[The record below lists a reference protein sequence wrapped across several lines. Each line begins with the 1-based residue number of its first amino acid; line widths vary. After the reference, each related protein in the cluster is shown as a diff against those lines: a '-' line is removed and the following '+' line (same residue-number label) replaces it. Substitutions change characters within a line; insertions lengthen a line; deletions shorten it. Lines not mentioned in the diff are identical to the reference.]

1 MSPPS
6 RAKGKRVPEMPE
18 PTAPPKVD
26 GLRIE
31 GKMTGRPED
40 IANALR
46 TISFL
51 RVAKEKAAVSASYVE
66 SRDINK
72 KPYSFSI
79 VKFGEDAVE
88 IVYTVPPS
96 LSPTRRR
103 IDMLRY
109 ALNLFTLV
117 GDYYQVDPKLLLQLV
132 EQTVKEIEDF
142 STNDY
147 RQLYVTYDTLKRE
160 VDTLRRNYALLRKQ
174 VVGLTR
180 ENYDLKNENDE
191 LRLNMEK
198 LQGMSDGAL
207 KTKLQEWIID
217 HGGDMNIPEF
227 SRFHRVPEARVEQLL
242 DDLVKRGFLEM
253 VQ

>member
-1 MSPPS
+1 
-6 RAKGKRVPEMPE
+6 MPE
-18 PTAPPKVD
+18 PAAAPKVD

-31 GKMTGRPED
+31 GRMVGKPEE
-40 IANALR
+40 IASALR

-51 RVAKEKAAVSASYVE
+51 RVAKEKSSVSAAYVE
-66 SRDINK
+66 SRDMSKN
-72 KPYSFSI
+72 PYSFSVI
-79 VKFGEDAVE
+79 KFDKEAVE
-88 IVYTVPPS
+88 IVYTIPPS

-103 IDMLRY
+103 IDILRY

-117 GDYYQVDPKLLLQLV
+117 GDYYQIDPKLLLQLL

-147 RQLYVTYDTLKRE
+147 RQLYVSYDTLKRE

-174 VVGLTR
+174 VAGLTR
-180 ENYDLKNENDE
+180 ENYDLKNDNDE
-191 LRLNMEK
+191 LRLDIEK

-217 HGGDMNIPEF
+217 HGGDINIPDF

-242 DDLVKRGFLEM
+242 DDLVKGGFLEM